1 MGLIVD
7 RSKSVG
13 KANFI
18 TVKNALKS
26 FVDNFNITPETTHV
40 SFIFFAGE
48 ALHLFNLTDP
58 KYQSNGAVKKAIDA
72 VPDKLYWG
80 TRTDL
85 ALMKAHDHLFE
96 RGQDRR
102 KRPNV
107 LVVLTDGKSS
117 PNSAPYSETVPPL
130 EVQLCEC
137 RLLVFRLI
145 VNYCPQNPS
154 SVVQMPRNGQ
164 SFFKKFWMALFTFS
178 IRYASVDLL
187 LLRIKIS
194 LEFIL

>member
-1 MGLIVD
+1 MD

-13 KANFI
+13 KDNFI

-40 SFIFFAGE
+40 SLIFFAGE

-58 KYQSNGAVKKAIDA
+58 KYQSNRAVKKAIDS

-85 ALMKAHDHLFE
+85 ALMKAHDHLFQ

-102 KRPNV
+102 KRPNA
-107 LVVLTDGKSS
+107 LVVFTDGKSS
-117 PNSAPYSETVPPL
+117 PKSAPYSETVPPL

-145 VNYCPQNPS
+145 VSITALKIRHQWYKWYRRPVS
-154 SVVQMPRNGQ
+154 SVEREVVGSSPDRTNTQG
-164 SFFKKFWMALFTFS
+164 L
-178 IRYASVDLL
+178 
-187 LLRIKIS
+187 
-194 LEFIL
+194 